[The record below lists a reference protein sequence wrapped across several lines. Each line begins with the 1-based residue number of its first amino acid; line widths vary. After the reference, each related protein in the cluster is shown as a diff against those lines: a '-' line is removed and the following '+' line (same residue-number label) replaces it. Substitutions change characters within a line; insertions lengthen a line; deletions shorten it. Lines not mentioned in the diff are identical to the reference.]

1 MATETADITLKP
13 IGVVT
18 NDLKELPRQGA
29 DFIISDIFID
39 ENLTDALDYID
50 EFSALIVFY
59 WIQQGESTEPKPLK
73 VYPQQDETQ
82 PQVGIFASD
91 SMDRPNPV
99 GIAIAR
105 LLERQGNMLRVFRLP
120 ALNGTPIIDIKPYI
134 PRHSNI
140 TDVKVA
146 SWTEQRGRRP

>member
-1 MATETADITLKP
+1 MATEMADITLKP
-13 IGVVT
+13 IGVVKNGFT
-18 NDLKELPRQGA
+18 ALPRQGA
-29 DFIISDIFID
+29 DFIISDILID

-59 WIQQGESTEPKPLK
+59 WIQQGKSTESIPLK

-82 PQVGIFASD
+82 PQVGIFTSD

-99 GIAIAR
+99 GIAIAK
-105 LLERQGNMLRVFRLP
+105 LLERQGNMLRVFKLP

-140 TDVKVA
+140 PDVKVA
-146 SWTEQRGRRP
+146 SWTEQRRGRP